1 LLQALQWFGQNAT
14 PAAAGV
20 GNGPP
25 ARAAAYSTSTA
36 STQIAALN
44 RVGLPAA
51 YRDGENIK
59 LNIRLALPYAQ
70 IADAALLERATTSLR
85 DTLRTAGLQAT
96 TVAGSP
102 NLEALVPLAR
112 LEWVAALDSVGQI
125 GLMALP
131 DLEVTSDGLA
141 ASGVDTLRGLG
152 NYAGIAADL
161 RRELRGDGMTV
172 AIIDQFGSNAIDGL
186 QAADEWPRN
195 TAENPNKLVQTASG
209 DGNAFGAGLN
219 RHGNAVT
226 EIVYD
231 IVPNANFRLYD
242 MRRTSDWISAIQNA
256 ANLNSRNEVQ
266 GEPRAQVISFSL
278 GMGGQSSG
286 DGTGTGSDIKGLYD
300 AIVAAKAN
308 GVLLIKSAGNEAQ
321 SYWDD
326 NSTAGAGNA
335 VAQDF
340 VAGNVNA
347 NGAAILDDVNILRY
361 GTNWGD
367 CVPVGVADLSVASQL
382 AFNVRTTW
390 NDWTTAQRNTATDY
404 RLELVR
410 WADEVV
416 TRVRDPITGLLRNE
430 VVPAGWVVAQQSDNA
445 QNGDNGQKPYESIAY
460 APTAATKTT
469 RCDNVL
475 SGAGTIG
482 GSRYAGGGI
491 FGVRIVRKTANAAN
505 FLRLFARPHRPQYSV
520 LDRSLSSPADSA
532 SVITVAAL
540 DAATSNLEAYS
551 SRGPVL
557 AAGGARPAGQAVGNA
572 KPDMANFANVDT
584 VSYGDNEFNGTSS
597 ATPHVGALALLGLQ
611 HQRQRTDA
619 TAPAPLPADATAQQR
634 AQREAVLR
642 QRRVDLADMTYETL
656 IRLAGTGGNDLGE
669 AGLDSS
675 FGNGRLK
682 FHGQSVTC
690 FLASTYD
697 ARYRALLPLRAQGE
711 RSYDDLAQDNA
722 LGCAA
727 PAQTYASNSAIA
739 IPDQSTQNATRTI
752 VVAGRAATA
761 PSDARVRVTIVH
773 PDQQQLVV
781 DLIAPDGTVYNL
793 HNRTGAGAGLVI
805 DRKIDLSSE
814 ALNGNWSVRVV
825 DRQSGSNGSMT
836 GWNITL

>member
-1 LLQALQWFGQNAT
+1 GQLLQALQWFGQNAA

-20 GNGPP
+20 SNGPP
-25 ARAAAYSTSTA
+25 ARAAAYSASTA
-36 STQIAALN
+36 ATQIAALN

-70 IADAALLERATTSLR
+70 IADAGLLERATTRVR
-85 DTLRTAGLQAT
+85 DTLRAAGLQAT
-96 TVAGSP
+96 SVAGSP

-131 DLEVTSDGLA
+131 DLDVTSDGLA

-152 NYAGIAADL
+152 NYAGLAADL

-172 AIIDQFGSNAIDGL
+172 AIIDQFGSNAIAGL

-195 TAENPNKLVQTASG
+195 TAQNPNKLVQTASG
-209 DGNAFGAGLN
+209 DGNAFGAGQGS
-219 RHGNAVT
+219 HGNAVT

-231 IVPNANFRLYD
+231 IAPNANFRLYD
-242 MRRTSDWISAIQNA
+242 MRRTSDWVSAIQNA

-278 GMGGQSSG
+278 GLGGQSSG
-286 DGTGTGSDIKGLYD
+286 DGSGTGSDIKGLYD
-300 AIVAAKAN
+300 AISAAKAN

-321 SYWDD
+321 SYWDAD
-326 NSTAGAGNA
+326 STAGAGNA

-361 GTNWGD
+361 GSNWGD
-367 CVPVGVADLSVASQL
+367 CVPVGVADADIADQL

-410 WADEVV
+410 WADQSVK
-416 TRVRDPITGLLRNE
+416 RVRDPITGRLRNE

-445 QNGDNGQKPYESIAY
+445 QNGGNGQKPYESIAY
-460 APTAATKTT
+460 APPAATKTT

-482 GSRYAGGGI
+482 GSRYTGGGI

-520 LDRSLSSPADSA
+520 PDRSLSSPADSA

-557 AAGGARPAGQAVGNA
+557 AAGGARPAGQAAGNA
-572 KPDMANFANVDT
+572 KPDVANFANVDT

-611 HQRQRTDA
+611 HQRQLTNA
-619 TAPAPLPADATAQQR
+619 TVPAALPANATQAQKDARTA
-634 AQREAVLR
+634 LLK
-642 QRRVDLADMTYETL
+642 QRRIDLAEATYDTVVKV
-656 IRLAGTGGNDLGE
+656 AGTGGNDLGA
-669 AGLDSS
+669 AGFDASY
-675 FGNGRLK
+675 GNGRLK
-682 FHGQSVTC
+682 FHAASQAC
-690 FLASTYD
+690 FLSALYD
-697 ARYRALLPLRAQGE
+697 ASYRALLPAQAKPLPQGVK
-711 RSYDDLAQDNA
+711 SYDQLLAE
-722 LGCAA
+722 
-727 PAQTYASNSAIA
+727 NSAA
-739 IPDQSTQNATRTI
+739 CS
-752 VVAGRAATA
+752 A
-761 PSDARVRVTIVH
+761 P
-773 PDQQQLVV
+773 
-781 DLIAPDGTVYNL
+781 
-793 HNRTGAGAGLVI
+793 
-805 DRKIDLSSE
+805 
-814 ALNGNWSVRVV
+814 
-825 DRQSGSNGSMT
+825 
-836 GWNITL
+836 